1 MLTTKQY
8 RSRSIFLLST
18 FFVILILIFLPLY
31 PDLKPGSK
39 TDGLTYMD
47 NFFNALSKDSAYYVP
62 EQLKR
67 AKTFAG
73 QTFEADLQ
81 YKNAVQAQQA
91 VRLLNTNGFAT
102 TAEDVHVKTSG
113 DFGKLLEA
121 ALTDAD
127 LMYHNDGQAIAA
139 KYQMVDMDEKTAMFA
154 WHNTLGALGKNLEK
168 AGSSKAQMYNATQGI
183 NTRAI
188 EPAYNYY
195 QVELKPVRQNL
206 PMLIFALVFYVVY
219 TCWYGFGILY
229 LFEAMG
235 VKLDH

>member
-18 FFVILILIFLPLY
+18 FFVILVLIFLPLY

-67 AKTFAG
+67 AKTFTG

-81 YKNAVQAQQA
+81 YKNAAQAQQA

-154 WHNTLGALGKNLEK
+154 
-168 AGSSKAQMYNATQGI
+168 
-183 NTRAI
+183 
-188 EPAYNYY
+188 
-195 QVELKPVRQNL
+195 
-206 PMLIFALVFYVVY
+206 
-219 TCWYGFGILY
+219 
-229 LFEAMG
+229 
-235 VKLDH
+235 